1 MPHEAEKWSNLER
14 LAATITDGDGP
25 DEGEAWTSFWTIL
38 QPMLERWVRSPGFL
52 GRVSAREDYCRDI
65 VMLTWE
71 KLQDNDYNKLRAYFR
86 RQEQSKSSRP
96 GKRGAFNAWMFRVF
110 KNIGIDYMRR
120 LPEYV
125 RRVPGKKPSDGSASD
140 SSRQAKSDEH
150 WRAMVTLHSTEKP
163 IHKTYTSSATA
174 RQLLEFLDES
184 VSQRQ
189 SQAARLYEKGK
200 SYADIASDIG
210 LANRRD
216 AERVVRRSLD
226 RLKYRRAIELWSQ
239 NYKNEEIARELGLEG
254 PEHAHR
260 IINAAKEL
268 LKRHFR

>member
-1 MPHEAEKWSNLER
+1 MANPAKS
-14 LAATITDGDGP
+14 
-25 DEGEAWTSFWTIL
+25 EAWTHFWSLL
-38 QPMLERWVRSPGFL
+38 QPVLERWVRSPGFL

-65 VMLTWE
+65 VMLAWE

-86 RQEQSKSSRP
+86 RRQQSTASRP
-96 GKRGAFNAWMFRVF
+96 GKRSAFNAWMFRVF
-110 KNIGIDYMRR
+110 KNIGIDYMRQ
-120 LPEYV
+120 LPEYI
-125 RRVPGKKPSDGSASD
+125 RRVQSKKQRNGGTK
-140 SSRQAKSDEH
+140 QAKSDEH

-174 RQLLEFLDES
+174 RQLLEFLDNS
-184 VSQRQ
+184 ISPRQ
-189 SQAARLYEKGK
+189 SQAARLYSEGN
-200 SYADIASDIG
+200 SYASIASDIG

-239 NYKNEEIARELGLEG
+239 NYKNEEIARELELEG